1 MWLSINLLL
10 TSRSTSVGTSD
21 PSHTVVSIAY
31 YILFQLLFF
40 FTGAICRPLLI
51 CTDRSFMTT
60 TCFPQCQKAK
70 SVYSECSKAGKGEKK
85 AVIGKKGKQDDHLNM
100 SRRQSSKAF
109 MAMRSLVH
117 MKSDKIVLKKSLREK
132 FKPRFLHCISDGVQ
146 SSDKRFIWSRLMPS
160 MWLAC
165 VSTVLYI
172 YRMIMLCH
180 LFQAHP
186 GSKVKVFCSST
197 AAVHS
202 LWLMP
207 DTLSPH
213 TGWSSRPCP
222 TTLRPCSPVTLER
235 PSRTRWRWK
244 E

>member
-1 MWLSINLLL
+1 MVVNSSSAYQQVYVSGNIGPITHSSFHCILYTFS
-10 TSRSTSVGTSD
+10 
-21 PSHTVVSIAY
+21 TVV
-31 YILFQLLFF
+31 F

-160 MWLAC
+160 M
-165 VSTVLYI
+165 
-172 YRMIMLCH
+172 
-180 LFQAHP
+180 
-186 GSKVKVFCSST
+186 
-197 AAVHS
+197 
-202 LWLMP
+202 
-207 DTLSPH
+207 
-213 TGWSSRPCP
+213 
-222 TTLRPCSPVTLER
+222 
-235 PSRTRWRWK
+235 
-244 E
+244 